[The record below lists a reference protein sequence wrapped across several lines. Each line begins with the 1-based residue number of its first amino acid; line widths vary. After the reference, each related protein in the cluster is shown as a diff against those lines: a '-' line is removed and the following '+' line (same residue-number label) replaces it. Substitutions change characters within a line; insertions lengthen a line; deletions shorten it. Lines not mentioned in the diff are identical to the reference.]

1 MKNKI
6 ILFCTL
12 ISFAS
17 CKKFLDV
24 QPTSE
29 ALSSNYYKTAKEA
42 EGALS
47 GAYDGLQ
54 PDSYYGFDMSTIGDV
69 TSDDCVAGG
78 DNPNNFQI
86 DQFKCNAN
94 NAIISRLWRQLYFSI
109 ARANDV
115 IDNVSTMNASLFVG
129 NRQAEIIGEAKFLRA
144 LHYFNLV
151 RVYKNIPLILQSV
164 KSISPATINVA
175 QAPQTDVY
183 NAIITDL
190 EAAAASLPA
199 NMEDGRATK
208 GAALGLLSKVYLTI
222 KVYDKAAANAQKVN
236 LLNKYQII
244 SNFDNVF
251 AIEHN
256 AEVIFN
262 VEYTGGDEG
271 SPLAELLL
279 PPPYASFSFL
289 KFNLPTAEI
298 ISAYTDPDI
307 RKTTSIV
314 NVGGSNY
321 VYKWRNGSAFAS
333 PTNFVVLR
341 YADVKLIEAEALNET
356 DYPSSTALNALNE
369 IRTRANVST
378 YDFTT
383 LNTKELFREAVL
395 NERRLELSFEGH
407 RWFDLV
413 RTDKAVSTLQPLAPT
428 ENINHFTVFPIP
440 QTERDLNKTL
450 AQNAGYN

>member
-1 MKNKI
+1 MRNKI

-12 ISFAS
+12 ISFVS

-24 QPTSE
+24 QPISE
-29 ALSSNYYKTAKEA
+29 ALSSNYYKSAKEA

-69 TSDDCVAGG
+69 TSDDCTAGG

-94 NAIISRLWRQLYFSI
+94 NVVVSRFWKQLYFSI

-115 IDNVSTMNASLFVG
+115 IDNVGAMNASLFVG

-151 RVYKNIPLILQSV
+151 RVYKNIPLVLQSV
-164 KSISPATINVA
+164 KSVSPATINVPQAA
-175 QAPQTDVY
+175 QADVY
-183 NAIITDL
+183 NAIIADL
-190 EAAAASLPA
+190 EIAAASLPA

-208 GAALGLLSKVYLTI
+208 GAAYGLLAKVCLTI
-222 KVYDKAAANAQKVN
+222 KNYPRAADNAQKVN
-236 LLNKYQII
+236 LLSKYQII
-244 SNFDNVF
+244 PNFDNVF
-251 AIEHN
+251 TVEHN
-256 AEVIFN
+256 AEVMFN

-279 PPPYASFSFL
+279 PPPYAAYAFL
-289 KFNLPTAEI
+289 KFNLPTAGI
-298 ISAYTDPDI
+298 IGAYTGADN
-307 RKTTSIV
+307 RKATSIV

-321 VYKWRNGSAFAS
+321 VYKWRNGAAFAS

-341 YADVKLIEAEALNET
+341 YADVRLIEAEALNET
-356 DYPSSTALNALNE
+356 GYPSTAALIALNA
-369 IRTRANVST
+369 IRTRANVPT
-378 YDFTT
+378 YNFIT
-383 LNTKELFREAVL
+383 LNTKDLFRDAVL
-395 NERRLELSFEGH
+395 NERKLELSFEGH

-413 RTDKAVSTLQPLAPT
+413 RTDRAVSTLQPLAPT

-440 QTERDLNKTL
+440 QAERDLNNAL